1 MASMSETAPVRVGM
15 LGCGTVGAA
24 VARLLTEHGSDIERR
39 VGCRLELVRV
49 AVRDP
54 AMDRDVP
61 VPANRF
67 TSDPGDVV
75 DDPEVDVVCEVIGG
89 IEPARS
95 LILRSL
101 RAGKPVVTANKE
113 LVANFGRDLFDA
125 AEEAGVGLAFE
136 GSVAGGIPLV
146 RPLKESLAGER
157 VIRLMGIVN
166 GTTNYVLTRMT
177 DDGTSFADA
186 LAQAQKLGYAER
198 DPTDD
203 VEGFDA
209 AAKCAILAS
218 IAFNARVVAGDVYR
232 EGIAGVTA
240 EDIRFADRLRYVI
253 KLIAYAGLEDGEVA
267 VRVHPAM
274 IPMGHPLAAVRENLN
289 AVFVEGAA
297 SGPLMFYGRGAGG
310 GPTAAAV
317 VGDLV
322 AIARNIRWGGRE
334 IGCTCYEERVIRPMD
349 RHESQYYLLLEAVDR
364 PGVLAKVAGA
374 FGENQVSIK
383 EVWQEGGGEEAL
395 LVMITHRANEGALQ
409 RTVHDLRALD
419 VVSEVKSVMRVE
431 GVE

>member
-1 MASMSETAPVRVGM
+1 MASVSEPAPVRVGM
-15 LGCGTVGAA
+15 LGCGNVGAA
-24 VARLLTEHGSDIERR
+24 VARLLTDHGPDIERR
-39 VGCRLELVRV
+39 VGCRLELTRV
-49 AVRDP
+49 AVRDL
-54 AMDRDVP
+54 AMEREVP
-61 VPANRF
+61 VPADLF
-67 TSDPGDVV
+67 TAQPGDVV
-75 DDPEVDVVCEVIGG
+75 DDPAVDVVCEVIGG

-95 LILRSL
+95 LILAAL

-113 LVANFGRDLFDA
+113 LLANFGRELFDA
-125 AEEAGVGLAFE
+125 AEEAGADLAFE

-146 RPLKESLAGER
+146 RPMKESLAGER
-157 VIRLMGIVN
+157 IVRLMGIVN

-177 DDGTSFADA
+177 EDGMSFADA
-186 LAQAQKLGYAER
+186 LALAQELGYAER

-232 EGIAGVTA
+232 EGIAGVA
-240 EDIRFADRLRYVI
+240 GQDIRFAERLGYVI
-253 KLIAYAGLEDGEVA
+253 KLIAFAGLEDGEVA

-274 IPMGHPLAAVRENLN
+274 IPRDHPLASVRENLN

-310 GPTAAAV
+310 APTAAAV

-322 AIARNIRWGGRE
+322 AVARNLRWGGRE
-334 IGCTCYEERVIRPMD
+334 IGCTCYEERLIRPMD

-374 FGENQVSIK
+374 FGENEVSIK

-409 RTVHDLRALD
+409 RTVRDLRALD
-419 VVSEVKSVMRVE
+419 VVSEVKSMMRVE

>member
-1 MASMSETAPVRVGM
+1 VSKAAPVRIGM

-24 VARLLTEHGSDIERR
+24 VARLLSDHGSDIERR

-49 AVRDP
+49 AVRNP
-54 AMDRDVP
+54 AADRDVH
-61 VPANRF
+61 VPREWF
-67 TSDPGDVV
+67 TATPEEVV

-113 LVANFGRDLFDA
+113 LLANFGRELFDA
-125 AEEAGVGLAFE
+125 AEESGADLAFE
-136 GSVAGGIPLV
+136 GSVGGGIPLV
-146 RPLKESLAGER
+146 RPMKESLAGER
-157 VIRLMGIVN
+157 VVRLMGIVN
-166 GTTNYVLTRMT
+166 GTTNYVLTRMFE
-177 DDGTSFADA
+177 DGMSFADA
-186 LAQAQKLGYAER
+186 LAHAQQLGYAER
-198 DPTDD
+198 DPEED

-240 EDIRFADRLRYVI
+240 EDIRFAGRLGYVI
-253 KLIAYAGLEDGEVA
+253 KLIAFAGLEEGEVA

-274 IPMGHPLAAVRENLN
+274 IPRDHPLAAVRENLN
-289 AVFVEGAA
+289 AVFVEGASA
-297 SGPLMFYGRGAGG
+297 GPLMFYGRGAGG
-310 GPTAAAV
+310 GPTASAV
-317 VGDLV
+317 VGDLAAV
-322 AIARNIRWGGRE
+322 ARNLRWGGRE
-334 IGCTCYEERVIRPMD
+334 IGCTCYEERTVRPMD

-364 PGVLAKVAGA
+364 PGVLAQVAGA

-409 RTVHDLRALD
+409 RTVNDLRALD
-419 VVSEVKSVMRVE
+419 VVSKVKSVMRVE

>member
-1 MASMSETAPVRVGM
+1 MASVSEPTPVRVGM
-15 LGCGTVGAA
+15 LGCGNVGAA
-24 VARLLTEHGSDIERR
+24 VARLLSDHGSDIERR
-39 VGCRLELVRV
+39 IGCRLDLARV
-49 AVRDP
+49 AVRNP
-54 AMDRDVP
+54 GADREVP
-61 VPANRF
+61 VPPERF
-67 TSDPGDVV
+67 TADPGEVV
-75 DDPEVDVVCEVIGG
+75 DDPEVDLVCEVIGG

-101 RAGKPVVTANKE
+101 QAGKPVVTANKE
-113 LVANFGRDLFDA
+113 LLANFGRELFDA
-125 AEEAGVGLAFE
+125 AEEAGVDLAFE

-146 RPLKESLAGER
+146 RPMKESLAGER
-157 VIRLMGIVN
+157 VVRLMGIVN

-177 DDGTSFADA
+177 EDGMSFGDA
-186 LAQAQKLGYAER
+186 LAQAQQLGYAER

-203 VEGFDA
+203 VDGFDA

-218 IAFNARVVAGDVYR
+218 IAFNVRVVAGDVYR
-232 EGIAGVTA
+232 EGIAGVTP
-240 EDIRFADRLRYVI
+240 EDIRFAERLGYVI
-253 KLIAYAGLEDGEVA
+253 KLIAFAGLEDGEVA

-274 IPMGHPLAAVRENLN
+274 IPRDHPLAAVRENLN
-289 AVFVEGAA
+289 AVFIEGTV

-310 GPTAAAV
+310 GPTATAV

-322 AIARNIRWGGRE
+322 ALARNLRWGGRE

-349 RHESQYYLLLEAVDR
+349 RHESQYYLLLEAMDR

-409 RTVHDLRALD
+409 RTVDDLRALD
-419 VVSEVKSVMRVE
+419 VVRQVKSVMRVE

>member
-1 MASMSETAPVRVGM
+1 VAERAAVRVGM
-15 LGCGTVGAA
+15 LGCGNVGAA
-24 VARLLTEHGSDIERR
+24 VARLLSDHGTDIERR

-54 AMDRDVP
+54 AVRREVP
-61 VPANRF
+61 VPPDRF
-67 TSDPGDVV
+67 TADPGDVV
-75 DDPEVDVVCEVIGG
+75 DDPDVDVVCELIGG

-95 LILRSL
+95 LIIRSL

-113 LVANFGRDLFDA
+113 LLANFGRELFDA
-125 AEEAGVGLAFE
+125 AEESGVDLAFE

-146 RPLKESLAGER
+146 RPMKESLAGER
-157 VIRLMGIVN
+157 VLRLMGIVN

-177 DDGTSFADA
+177 EDGMSFPDA
-186 LAQAQKLGYAER
+186 LAQAQQLGYAER

-232 EGIAGVTA
+232 EGITGVSA
-240 EDIRFADRLRYVI
+240 EDIRFADRLGYVI
-253 KLIAYAGLEDGEVA
+253 KLIAFAGLEDGEVA

-274 IPMGHPLAAVRENLN
+274 IPTGHPLAAVRENLN

-310 GPTAAAV
+310 APTAAAV

-322 AIARNIRWGGRE
+322 ALARNLRWGGRE
-334 IGCTCYEERVIRPMD
+334 IGCTCYEERRVRPMD

-364 PGVLAKVAGA
+364 PGVLAQVAGA
-374 FGENQVSIK
+374 FGQNQVSIK

-395 LVMITHRANEGALQ
+395 LVMITHRANEGAFQ
-409 RTVHDLRALD
+409 RTLGDLRALD
-419 VVSEVKSVMRVE
+419 VVRQVKSVMRVE
-431 GVE
+431 G

>member
-1 MASMSETAPVRVGM
+1 MSERAPIRVGM
-15 LGCGTVGAA
+15 LGCGNIGAA
-24 VARLLTEHGSDIERR
+24 VARLLTDHSSDIERR
-39 VGCRLELVRV
+39 AGCRLEIVRV
-49 AVRDP
+49 AVRNP
-54 AMDRDVP
+54 AVERGVGL
-61 VPANRF
+61 PADRF
-67 TSDPGDVV
+67 TADPEEVV
-75 DDPEVDVVCEVIGG
+75 DDPGVDVVCEVIGG

-95 LILRSL
+95 LILRAL

-113 LVANFGRDLFDA
+113 LLANFGRELFDA
-125 AEEAGVGLAFE
+125 ADEAGADLAFE

-146 RPLKESLAGER
+146 RPMKESLAGER
-157 VIRLMGIVN
+157 IVRLMGIVN

-177 DDGTSFADA
+177 EDGMPFGDA
-186 LAQAQKLGYAER
+186 LAQAQQLGYAER

-232 EGIAGVTA
+232 EGIAGVSG
-240 EDIRFADRLRYVI
+240 EDIRFARRLGYVI
-253 KLIAYAGLEDGEVA
+253 KLIAFAEVEDGEVA

-274 IPMGHPLAAVRENLN
+274 IPSDHPLAAVRENLN
-289 AVFVEGAA
+289 AVFLEGAA

-310 GPTAAAV
+310 APTAAAV

-322 AIARNIRWGGRE
+322 AVARNLRWGGRE
-334 IGCTCYEERVIRPMD
+334 MGCTCYEERRVRPMD

-409 RTVHDLRALD
+409 RTVSDLRALD
-419 VVSEVKSVMRVE
+419 VVSAVKSVMRVE
-431 GVE
+431 GAE